1 MLFILFICL
10 VPGAPGDITYQILT
24 DTTVQL
30 HWTPPDHPNGI
41 IVSYQIIYHGYRVNQ
56 TASAA
61 TNVS

>member
-1 MLFILFICL
+1 M
-10 VPGAPGDITYQILT
+10 PGAPGDIMYQILT

-30 HWTPPDHPNGI
+30 YWNPPDHPNGI
-41 IVSYQIIYHGYRVNQ
+41 IVSYQIIYRGYQVNQ